1 MHKQNS
7 ELKDQ
12 LTESEKDYQRLH
24 EAKIKIESQLDT
36 LQDQLQQEED
46 EKQRL
51 KRIVPHL
58 QEAIILIEASCRTE
72 SAVGTSGAQRTL
84 SRINDLIHEQEKHE
98 KFPPVVKR
106 RHHLTHPSDAS
117 KRDSTLST
125 FSDISSVTE
134 SSLADEDRNSDSTS
148 YLERNRLSM
157 DFNKPVVSDLH
168 RSVKQNQIKSKSS
181 AMNINQNEALEQTE
195 AASIQNLSSTVVIV
209 QNQQCNPMESTKETH
224 EGHTHSETSSMIGQ
238 TSTKSYQNIQTRP
251 RHSSESDVLIKKQ
264 NQSQGF
270 RHDRRVFHHH
280 SAQAQSNSRA
290 AQREHHSQEETDE
303 LSVILS
309 KRREKIDS
317 ESTFQRPVT
326 YQSQ

>member
-51 KRIVPHL
+51 KQIVPHL

-209 QNQQCNPMESTKETH
+209 QNQQCNPMESTKGTH
-224 EGHTHSETSSMIGQ
+224 ERHTLSETFMNGQ
-238 TSTKSYQNIQTRP
+238 TSTKSYLNIQTRP
-251 RHSSESDVLIKKQ
+251 RHRSESDVLIKKQ

-270 RHDRRVFHHH
+270 HHDRRVFCHY

-290 AQREHHSQEETDE
+290 AQREHDSQEETDE